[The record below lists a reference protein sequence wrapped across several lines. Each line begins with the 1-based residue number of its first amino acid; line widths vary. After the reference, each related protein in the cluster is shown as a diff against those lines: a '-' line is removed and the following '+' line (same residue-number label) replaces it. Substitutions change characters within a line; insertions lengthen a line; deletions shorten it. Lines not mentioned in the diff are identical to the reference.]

1 MQPFVQPPCL
11 FFGVYRCSYLKLS
24 KSVCLRVQKKRG
36 AKVMG
41 KVSQTASCSIRKE
54 SLEQIAFRNCIHC
67 KQKFILNIK
76 VEHSE
81 QNGSKDPKENNKK
94 NIPGGV
100 LFQINL
106 FWEQHRGK
114 KAAKDCLSTFK
125 RLPLLE
131 IHFKSC
137 FSRALF
143 HEYLQTITSNQMDGV
158 LKT

>member
-1 MQPFVQPPCL
+1 MRKIDRNLRQDGLNIKKRETEGPCSL
-11 FFGVYRCSYLKLS
+11 LCSNHVFFFFGVYRCSYLKLS

-81 QNGSKDPKENNKK
+81 HSEWKQRSKRE
-94 NIPGGV
+94 
-100 LFQINL
+100 
-106 FWEQHRGK
+106 
-114 KAAKDCLSTFK
+114 
-125 RLPLLE
+125 
-131 IHFKSC
+131 
-137 FSRALF
+137 
-143 HEYLQTITSNQMDGV
+143 
-158 LKT
+158 